1 MRRTN
6 IAVYA
11 KHKTAVFPSARAE
24 KIKRF
29 YCFYIVNVG
38 ESTFPHTLKM
48 IGGQTMKQEKRSN
61 IVGFKLTESELN
73 NLNKLLRIR
82 YISKSN
88 LLRGLLYNEF
98 LKEGLID
105 EVPPIID

>member
-1 MRRTN
+1 
-6 IAVYA
+6 
-11 KHKTAVFPSARAE
+11 
-24 KIKRF
+24 
-29 YCFYIVNVG
+29 
-38 ESTFPHTLKM
+38 
-48 IGGQTMKQEKRSN
+48 MKQEKRSN